1 MPLYELGCTA
11 DHQSYA
17 ASGEYSNYV
26 HQRYNLMVYHR
37 LSRSLS
43 PFSSVEHG
51 RGKRQCLHPAHV
63 SVGILDEIR
72 DQSCHRC

>member
-26 HQRYNLMVYHR
+26 HQRYNLMVYPHPPVKIASPDR
-37 LSRSLS
+37 YHHFPRSNTGAGS
-43 PFSSVEHG
+43 ASAFTQPTSV
-51 RGKRQCLHPAHV
+51 LAF
-63 SVGILDEIR
+63 
-72 DQSCHRC
+72 